1 MHLPCDRVCRPIRP
15 PCDAER
21 AFEARA
27 PTNTSDRECA
37 NATVCSPGEEYEA
50 APLNPKADR
59 VCATV
64 RMPCIV
70 AEEWEAAEPTPTRD
84 RVCKPLTVCGE
95 DRLERKPP
103 TPSSDR
109 VCHSLT
115 EVSAAGDHESVVELI
130 QRGAVDINAKNAYG
144 HTALHDAVSAPDT
157 EERSAI
163 VGSLLAGG
171 ADPAVQ
177 NSKGHTAL
185 HVAADVGNADAASS
199 LLVTGVDVNAVDG
212 EGNTPL
218 HFAAEMGH
226 APVAE
231 VLLEGGAAVH
241 QQNDEGQTAAHLTEK
256 VRWHEKRHQE
266 ITHVIRRFGGELR
279 RQRI

>member
-1 MHLPCDRVCRPIRP
+1 MVLDLV
-15 PCDAER
+15 EKK
-21 AFEARA
+21 EQLK
-27 PTNTSDRECA
+27 
-37 NATVCSPGEEYEA
+37 
-50 APLNPKADR
+50 APLSPPL
-59 VCATV
+59 T
-64 RMPCIV
+64 IQV
-70 AEEWEAAEPTPTRD
+70 AGAAVPEPTPTRD

-115 EVSAAGDHESVVELI
+115 EVSAAGDHESVGELI

-157 EERSAI
+157 EGRSAI

-199 LLVTGVDVNAVDG
+199 LLVTGVEGNAGDG

-218 HFAAEMGH
+218 DFAAEMGH

-256 VRWHEKRHQE
+256 VRWHEERHKE